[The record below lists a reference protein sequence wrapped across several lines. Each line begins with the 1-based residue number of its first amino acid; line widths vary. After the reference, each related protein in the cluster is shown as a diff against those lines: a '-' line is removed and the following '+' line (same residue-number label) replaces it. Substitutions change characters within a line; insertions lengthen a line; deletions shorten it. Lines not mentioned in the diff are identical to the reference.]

1 MVSDGAAPASP
12 ALTFRGFDDGL
23 GQRVVTRLSPSE
35 AFEALRLVDPLG
47 ADPRCAPALTAGIAA
62 VAGFAHPAFQPP
74 PALDAPQSSGGRAV
88 IVSAY
93 TPGRRL
99 SDILRDAESAERPI
113 ETSLA
118 LYLLQALLGALKAL
132 HAHGHGVFH
141 GAIGPE
147 RVMVT
152 PDLRVLVLDH
162 ALGPMLAALAGD
174 DPRETW
180 QRYGIA
186 VPAPGPHPP
195 LSPLTD
201 QFQIALVGLALLL
214 GRRLRSYE
222 FPGEVPSL
230 LASATEID
238 LTGQPIP
245 LDPLLREW
253 FARALLVSE
262 NGPYPDLEAA
272 EADFALL
279 LSDESG
285 HVAAPLGLRVVPEPL
300 VPLLARAAQ
309 SGILGGNP
317 IETAEVQLPPTLGK
331 PAAAPPDPPQ
341 PPGSTREPAAV
352 LAFAPPD
359 DHRTPV
365 PVTQPVIE
373 GHAPDPVAA
382 SSSLLH
388 LASALETR
396 KGAPALDPPP
406 LPEPPPEGWLERARA
421 SGWPLHVLV
430 VAATIGILMTA
441 GVVAGAHYLLIGRRP
456 ARLAVESVPPGATVS
471 RDGQEIGKTPLE
483 IELPRGGHYLHVQG
497 RHSSQT
503 LSLVLRAGE
512 HRRERVELPE
522 AGTPGTLVVLTEPP
536 GADVSIDGEARG
548 DAPLTVSVVP
558 GRHVVSARNEVAR
571 IEREISMEAGGK
583 VELALPVSG
592 WVEIVSPVPVRAFVS
607 DRPVPEGVVRMAAPT
622 GRFRVECVNEALG
635 LRDVQEVIVE
645 AGRTA
650 QVVVAGTTGW
660 LDLTADVPDAAVWID
675 GTPVGRV
682 PLGSLAVPLG
692 PHEVRFVHPKRGEV
706 RYSIQ
711 VGMGTSRLHGTFG
724 TPPPPSSAYRRR

>member
-1 MVSDGAAPASP
+1 MVSDGAAPNSP
-12 ALTFRGFDDGL
+12 ALTYRGFDDGL

-47 ADPRCAPALTAGIAA
+47 ADPRCVPALTAGIAA
-62 VAGFAHPAFQPP
+62 VAGFAHPAFQPTP
-74 PALDAPQSSGGRAV
+74 TLDVPQSSGGRAV

-113 ETSLA
+113 ETSPA
-118 LYLLQALLGALKAL
+118 LYLLQALLGGVKAL

-174 DPRETW
+174 DPHETW

-186 VPAPGPHPP
+186 VPAPGAHPSF
-195 LSPLTD
+195 SPLTD
-201 QFQIALVGLALLL
+201 QFQIGLIGLALLL

-222 FPGEVPSL
+222 FPGEVASL

-238 LTGQPIP
+238 LAGQPAP

-253 FARALLVSE
+253 LARALLVSG

-272 EADFALL
+272 DADFALL

-285 HVAAPLGLRVVPEPL
+285 HVAAPLGLEVAPEPL
-300 VPLLARAAQ
+300 VPLLAVAPQ
-309 SGILGGNP
+309 SEPLGGNP
-317 IETAEVQLPPTLGK
+317 VETAVVHLPPILTK
-331 PAAAPPDPPQ
+331 PAAVPDPP
-341 PPGSTREPAAV
+341 PGPTREPAAV
-352 LAFAPPD
+352 LALAPPAD
-359 DHRTPV
+359 QCKPI
-365 PVTQPVIE
+365 PVTPPVIE
-373 GHAPDPVAA
+373 GQAPNPAA
-382 SSSLLH
+382 VSRGLLH
-388 LASALETR
+388 LATELETR
-396 KGAPALDPPP
+396 KAAQPPELPP
-406 LPEPPPEGWLERARA
+406 LPEPPPEGWLERAHA
-421 SGWPLHVLV
+421 SRWPLHVLV

-456 ARLAVESVPPGATVS
+456 ARLAVESVPPGAAVS
-471 RDGQEIGKTPLE
+471 RDGQEIGRTPLE

-522 AGTPGTLVVLTEPP
+522 AGAPGTLVVLTEPP
-536 GADVSIDGEARG
+536 GVDVSIDGEARG

-571 IEREISMEAGGK
+571 IEREISMEVGGK

-592 WVEIVSPVPVRAFVS
+592 WIEIVSPVPVRAFVS
-607 DRPVPEGVVRMAAPT
+607 DRPVPEGVVRLAAPT

-650 QVVVAGTTGW
+650 QVVVAGATGW
-660 LDLTADVPDAAVWID
+660 LDLTADVPDATVWID
-675 GTPVGRV
+675 GKPLGRV
-682 PLGSLAVPLG
+682 PLSSVSVPLG
-692 PHEVRFVHPKRGEV
+692 AHEIRFVHPKRGEV
-706 RYSIQ
+706 RYAIQ
-711 VGMGTSRLHGTFG
+711 VGMGSSRLHGTFG